1 MHEPLYAPVPDVEET
16 LERLGLDRRP
26 PSLDFLD
33 QVLEAYISTIP
44 FENYDVWHEG
54 RCPSLA
60 IEDLH
65 RKLITNRRGGYCFEL
80 NGYLWALLN
89 ALGFQAHSVTA
100 FVLEGEAE
108 LNEPGHRSILC
119 AVDGQTYFC
128 DGGYGGSIPRR
139 AVPLDGRE
147 RGGFYLRRKGLEYR
161 LYRRS
166 GEPIIMFRPVPAYPV
181 EFLLPNFAVS
191 QDPENKMRK
200 TLIANLRRGDGTIY
214 SLRYDVLKITDP
226 KKGVRQLALPT
237 LEDKQWALRE
247 YFGIH
252 VQ

>member
-1 MHEPLYAPVPDVEET
+1 MHEPLYAPVPDVEEA
-16 LERLGLDRRP
+16 LDRLGLDRRP
-26 PSLDFLD
+26 PDLDFLD

-108 LNEPGHRSILC
+108 RHAPGHRPSPCPAGGRPHFC
-119 AVDGQTYFC
+119 AGAN
-128 DGGYGGSIPRR
+128 GGSIPRR
-139 AVPLDGRE
+139 AIPLDGGE
-147 RGGFYLRRKGLEYR
+147 RGGFYLRRRGLEYR
-161 LYRRS
+161 LYRQS
-166 GEPIIMFRPVPAYPV
+166 GEPIILFRPVPAYPV

-191 QDPENKMRK
+191 QNPENKMRK
-200 TLIANLRRGDGTIY
+200 TLIANLRRGDGMIY
-214 SLRYDVLKITDP
+214 SLRFDVLKITDP
-226 KKGVRQLALPT
+226 QKGVRQLALPT
-237 LEDKQWALRE
+237 LEDKQRALRE
-247 YFGIH
+247 YFGIC